1 MPPLLLLA
9 SAFVLLI
16 VPFGWWDAL
25 RVALAM
31 MFLMTASAHWGRRRA
46 DLIRMVP
53 QAFPRP
59 DLMVSLTGLF
69 EVVGA
74 LGLLAKPVAAYAA
87 LGLTL
92 LLLGIFPA
100 NVRAAREHLTIG
112 GRQATPLVWRTAIQI
127 IFLTATVAVGLG
139 DRHCL

>member
-74 LGLLAKPVAAYAA
+74 IGLLAKPVAAYAA

-112 GRQATPLVWRTAIQI
+112 GRQATPLVWRAAIQI

-139 DRHCL
+139 DRHRF

>member
-74 LGLLAKPVAAYAA
+74 LGLLVKPVAAYAA

-112 GRQATPLVWRTAIQI
+112 GRQATPLVWRAAIQI

-139 DRHCL
+139 NRHRL

>member
-31 MFLMTASAHWGRRRA
+31 MFLMTASAHWERRRA

-59 DLMVSLTGLF
+59 DLVVSLTGLF

-74 LGLLAKPVAAYAA
+74 LGLLAKPVAGYAA

-112 GRQATPLVWRTAIQI
+112 GRQATPLVWRAAIQI

-139 DRHCL
+139 SRHR